1 MEKQFMENNL
11 NPQDSSMLF
20 HLAQMQINSNILG
33 FFVAQVHINIYSLNK
48 RVGCSLFLDIGSRVM
63 DHSRSSTNEVGH
75 GLRAAKAPCM
85 TS

>member
-33 FFVAQVHINIYSLNK
+33 FFRGASPYK
-48 RVGCSLFLDIGSRVM
+48 Y
-63 DHSRSSTNEVGH
+63 
-75 GLRAAKAPCM
+75 K
-85 TS
+85 